1 MEELGIEKK
10 EETEIELAQTN
21 LKQASSISTAKG
33 TLLNLFLF

>member
-21 LKQASSISTAKG
+21 FKQTQKTSAVKG
-33 TLLNLFLF
+33 E